1 MSQLLLAQGI
11 WVPRGK
17 GYLILPK
24 HIVDCQFQKTFC
36 RQGGINSSQMFEV
49 LCLEHHF
56 DVSTVKHIEKG
67 FANQLVL
74 VNLGRILYRLDDF
87 LSFLC
92 LAALW
97 YSHFLKKYRT
107 TRSYPAM
114 NSKAA
119 VLCWLSTWLS
129 FRITK
134 VAEIVSPRRG
144 LISYPR

>member
-24 HIVDCQFQKTFC
+24 LIVDCQFQKTFC
-36 RQGGINSSQMFEV
+36 RQRGINSSQMLEV
-49 LCLEHHF
+49 LCLEYHF

-74 VNLGRILYRLDDF
+74 LNLGIILYRLDDF

-97 YSHFLKKYRT
+97 HSHFLKKCRT

>member
-24 HIVDCQFQKTFC
+24 LIVDCQFQKTFC
-36 RQGGINSSQMFEV
+36 RQGGINSSQMLEV

-74 VNLGRILYRLDDF
+74 VNLGRTLYRLDDF

-97 YSHFLKKYRT
+97 HCQFLKMPDNKKL
-107 TRSYPAM
+107 SGNEFKSSGFM
-114 NSKAA
+114 LA
-119 VLCWLSTWLS
+119 VNLAILSDN
-129 FRITK
+129 
-134 VAEIVSPRRG
+134 
-144 LISYPR
+144 

>member
-24 HIVDCQFQKTFC
+24 LIVDCQFQKTFC
-36 RQGGINSSQMFEV
+36 RQGGINSSQMLEV

-56 DVSTVKHIEKG
+56 DVSTVKHIEKV

-97 YSHFLKKYRT
+97 HCQFLKNAGQQEAIRQ
-107 TRSYPAM
+107 
-114 NSKAA
+114 
-119 VLCWLSTWLS
+119 
-129 FRITK
+129 
-134 VAEIVSPRRG
+134 
-144 LISYPR
+144 